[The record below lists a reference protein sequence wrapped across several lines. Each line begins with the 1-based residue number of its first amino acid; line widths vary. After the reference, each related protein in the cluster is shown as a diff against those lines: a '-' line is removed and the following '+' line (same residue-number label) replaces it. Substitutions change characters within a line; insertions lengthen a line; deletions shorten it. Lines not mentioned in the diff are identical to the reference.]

1 MGTGAIA
8 EGGSDEPRL
17 IARTIQT
24 HLAMT
29 DPEGAEAQPERQ
41 GPPGLR
47 QLTLA
52 ERHYYWP
59 RSMYITPQD
68 VGDEDP

>member
-1 MGTGAIA
+1 MSPA
-8 EGGSDEPRL
+8 E

-29 DPEGAEAQPERQ
+29 DPENAPKRSQLDRDR
-41 GPPGLR
+41 PGYD

-59 RSMYITPQD
+59 RAMYITPKD
-68 VGDEDP
+68 VLEMRES